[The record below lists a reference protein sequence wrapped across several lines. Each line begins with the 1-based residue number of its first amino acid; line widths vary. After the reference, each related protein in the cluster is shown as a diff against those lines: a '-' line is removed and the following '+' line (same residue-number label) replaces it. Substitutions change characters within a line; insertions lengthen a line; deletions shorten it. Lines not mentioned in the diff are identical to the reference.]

1 MNQLPFPYATTNAAN
16 GDLLQ
21 STANAPAIA
30 MMQSWLAQDI
40 TAGEPKGFILTG
52 PKGAGK
58 SHLLQIEARRIG
70 ALVFSG
76 GSLPEQSHSGG
87 TLPRQSQSEKIVFID
102 DASMIG
108 ADKLLAFYHRA
119 VKAEQRFVIV
129 GQGTPQDWARQNDKT
144 GEVLPDLMTR
154 LAALPSAMLP
164 APDEALLAMVF
175 EASLAARQIRVL
187 PETAQAAAQSLRRSL
202 HVARDFAA
210 LVDEEAL
217 AKQHKVDKAFVRECL
232 KNHPEL
238 TVFG

>member
-40 TAGEPKGFILTG
+40 TAGEPKGFVLTG

-58 SHLLQIEARRIG
+58 SYLLQIEAKRIG
-70 ALVFSG
+70 AQLFSG
-76 GSLPEQSHSGG
+76 GALPEQSG
-87 TLPRQSQSEKIVFID
+87 REKIVFID
-102 DASMIG
+102 DVSMIG

-129 GQGTPQDWARQNDKT
+129 GQGTPQDWARQNDKA

>member
-30 MMQSWLAQDI
+30 MVQSWLAQEI
-40 TAGEPKGFILTG
+40 AAGEPKGFVLTG
-52 PKGAGK
+52 QKGVGK
-58 SHLLQIEARRIG
+58 THLLQIEAKRMG
-70 ALVFSG
+70 AQFFSG
-76 GSLPEQSHSGG
+76 GCLPEQSHREQ
-87 TLPRQSQSEKIVFID
+87 TVFID
-102 DASMIG
+102 DAPLID
-108 ADKLLAFYHRA
+108 ATALLAFYHRA
-119 VKAEQRFVIV
+119 VKAEQCFIIA
-129 GQGTPQDWARQNDKT
+129 GQGTPQDWARQKDKS

-154 LAALPSAMLP
+154 LAALPSVILP

-175 EASLAARQIRVL
+175 EACLAARQIRIR

-202 HVARDFAA
+202 HVVRDFAA
-210 LVDEEAL
+210 LIDEEAL

-238 TVFG
+238 TVFR

>member
-1 MNQLPFPYATTNAAN
+1 MNQLPFPYATVSAAN
-16 GDLLQ
+16 SDLLQ

-30 MMQSWLAQDI
+30 MVQSWLAQDI
-40 TAGEPKGFILTG
+40 PAGEPKGFVLTG

-58 SHLLQIEARRIG
+58 SHLLQIEAKRIG
-70 ALVFSG
+70 AQLFSG
-76 GSLPEQSHSGG
+76 GS
-87 TLPRQSQSEKIVFID
+87 LPRQSQSEKIVFID
-102 DASMIG
+102 DAPLID
-108 ADKLLAFYHRA
+108 ANALLAFYHQA
-119 VKAEQRFVIV
+119 IKIEQRFVIA
-129 GQGTPQDWARQNDKT
+129 GQGTPQDWARQNDKS

-154 LAALPSAMLP
+154 LAALPSAILP

-175 EASLAARQIRVL
+175 EASLAARQIRIQ